1 MNPTTSEL
9 ILFGGEHFDGKLTR
23 FYNDLYRIDLKKD
36 RLSWKKYSS
45 SNAPSPR
52 SSHQAIIT
60 PSQQMFLFGGE
71 FGTSKETKFFHYKD
85 FWQLDLKTYAW
96 EDLTS
101 IVKPLPS
108 PRSGHRM
115 ALWKHL
121 IVMFG
126 GFYDAGAETKYL
138 DDLWLFDT
146 REYMWTKVDWL
157 NDVNAKPS
165 PRSGFQLISLESG
178 VILYGGYNQVKVKGG
193 IYEGQVLSDMWHLK
207 IDPVDLKKTRWE
219 KRKISNTAAAP
230 LPRSGPC
237 SVAAKNG
244 KSFFLFG
251 GVQDENLSE
260 ELLNGT
266 CLNDLWEYNSEK
278 GQWRQLQIPKN
289 DPVPRYNASMALV
302 GSTALIMGGIFERE
316 DRQYCLDDCHA
327 VNVEKLEKYSCLRN
341 LTVDLETWNGSDS
354 EDDGSEDSDSGD
366 SEDSE
371 SDSEDSDCSSYDEST
386 SSSDSDEGEF
396 YTRPESIDSSVP
408 QPFPDQPLKEYFA
421 DNQEF
426 WIEKAREKYNTMSN
440 SKQLRSEAFQLAQQ
454 AYNEFDLHRMLL
466 K

>member
-1 MNPTTSEL
+1 
-9 ILFGGEHFDGKLTR
+9 
-23 FYNDLYRIDLKKD
+23 
-36 RLSWKKYSS
+36 
-45 SNAPSPR
+45 
-52 SSHQAIIT
+52 
-60 PSQQMFLFGGE
+60 MFLFGGE

-85 FWQLDLKTYAW
+85 FWQLDMKTFAW

-115 ALWKHL
+115 TLWKHL

-146 REYMWTKVDWL
+146 REYKWTKVDWL
-157 NDVNAKPS
+157 NDPNAKPS
-165 PRSGFQLISLESG
+165 ARSGFQLISLESG
-178 VILYGGYNQVKVKGG
+178 VILYGGYNQVKIKGG

-207 IDPVDLKKTRWE
+207 IDLIDLKKTRWE
-219 KRKISNTAAAP
+219 KRKISNTALAP

-237 SVAAKNG
+237 STAAKNG
-244 KSFFLFG
+244 KSFYLFG

-266 CLNDLWEYNSEK
+266 CLNDLWEYSAEK
-278 GQWRQLQIPKN
+278 GQWRQLQISKN
-289 DPVPRYNASMALV
+289 EPIPRYNASMALV
-302 GSTALIMGGIFERE
+302 GSTVLVMGGIFEKE
-316 DRQYCLDDCHA
+316 DRQYCLDDCLS
-327 VNVEKLEKYSCLRN
+327 VNIEKLEKYSCLRT
-341 LTVDLETWNGSDS
+341 LSVDLETWEGSESEDEDDDDGSDS
-354 EDDGSEDSDSGD
+354 DSDSG
-366 SEDSE
+366 SDSE
-371 SDSEDSDCSSYDEST
+371 SDSEDETESESDY
-386 SSSDSDEGEF
+386 SSDDENSESENEGNF
-396 YTRPESIDSSVP
+396 YTRPATIDSSIP
-408 QPFPDQPLKEYFA
+408 QPFPDQQLKEYFA

-426 WIEKAREKYNTMSN
+426 WIEKAKEKYNTMTN
-440 SKQLRSEAFQLAQQ
+440 SKQLRSEAFQLAQH